1 MAGADIANMC
11 NEAAIQAARRKA
23 DAVAMVD
30 FEKASDRVIGGLE
43 SNKLISEKEKEIVAH
58 HEAGHAVAGLFLE
71 HADPLMKVTI
81 IPQSS
86 GALGFAQYLP
96 KEVFLRT
103 RKEIED
109 IICMALAGR
118 AAEQIIFGQVT
129 TGASDDLRRVTGMV
143 YQMIQVYGMNES
155 IGQLSFPKVR
165 NAEEC
170 FRGSPLYL

>member
-1 MAGADIANMC
+1 MAGADIANIMC
-11 NEAAIQAARRKA
+11 NEAAIQALRRKA
-23 DAVAMVD
+23 DHVAMVD
-30 FEKASDRVIGGLE
+30 FKKASDRVIRGLE

-58 HEAGHAVAGLFLE
+58 RGWFLE

-81 IPQSS
+81 ILRSS
-86 GALGFAQYLP
+86 GARGFAQYLP

-103 RKEIED
+103 RK
-109 IICMALAGR
+109 ALVGR

-129 TGASDDLRRVTGMV
+129 MGASDDLRRVTGMV
-143 YQMIQVYGMNES
+143 YQMIQVNGMNES

-170 FRGSPLYL
+170 F